1 MGGQSDLLWL
11 CQSYLVFGRFA
22 EDLIAAGELDEATRA
37 KAQFAVSVLAD
48 ALAPT
53 NLLLTNPAA
62 LKRAFD
68 TGGRS
73 VLAGPQLP

>member
-1 MGGQSDLLWL
+1 MSL
-11 CQSYLVFGRFA
+11 
-22 EDLIAAGELDEATRA
+22 
-37 KAQFAVSVLAD
+37 LAD

-68 TGGRS
+68 TGGRRR
-73 VLAGPQLP
+73 ARRRPQLP